1 MQNVVTLITN
11 YPKQKL
17 DEAIINKVFI
27 SLEKKGGKIINL
39 SWLAEN
45 EACDIFFDELDVNNA
60 RNILADKLEGIEVDY
75 IVVENNNR
83 RKKMLIS
90 DMDSTIIQQECIDEV
105 ADKLGM
111 KDKIAAITL
120 RTMNGEI
127 DFSDSLRRRVLLL
140 KDLDESK
147 LQEVYENH
155 ITAMPGAKELLATMK
170 ANGSYCLLVSGGFTF
185 FTDKIQNLLGFDD
198 NRANVLEIKNG
209 KLTGKVIEPVLD
221 ASSKLDALNETVNKL
236 NIKNDDVIAVGD
248 GANDLPMLQNAGLG
262 IATHAKPH
270 VQQQVR
276 HNIIYTDL
284 KALLY
289 IQGYKKD
296 EFCN

>member
-17 DEAIINKVFI
+17 DEAIINKAFI

-45 EACDIFFDELDVNNA
+45 EACDILFDELDVDTA

-75 IVVENNNR
+75 IVGENNNR
-83 RKKMLIS
+83 RKKLLIS

-111 KDKIAAITL
+111 KDKIAAITQK
-120 RTMNGEI
+120 TMNGEL
-127 DFSDSLRRRVLLL
+127 DFSDSLRRRVSLL

-155 ITAMPGAKELLATMK
+155 ITPMPGAKELLATMK

-221 ASSKLDALNETVNKL
+221 AGSKLDALNKIVNKL
-236 NIKNDDVIAVGD
+236 NIKHDDVIAVGD

-270 VQQQVR
+270 VRQQVR

-289 IQGYKKD
+289 IQGYTKD